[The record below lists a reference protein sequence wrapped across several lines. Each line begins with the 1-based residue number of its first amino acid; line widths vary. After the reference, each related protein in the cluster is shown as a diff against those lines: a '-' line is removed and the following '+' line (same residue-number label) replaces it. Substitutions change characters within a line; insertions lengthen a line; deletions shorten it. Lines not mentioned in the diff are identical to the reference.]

1 MPERRSA
8 PAALLL
14 SAAALACATGG
25 PGSAPEPPT
34 RPRPAAGD
42 PAMPLVAGVP
52 VFDSVPVPAG
62 YRGAVRRGTR
72 SEEGRPGPEYWQQRV
87 HYDIDARLVPDSAR
101 VEGRATVDYVNR
113 SPDTLRSLYVHL
125 YQNVYSAGVQRN
137 RTVQLTGGTDLRAV
151 TFEGDTLR
159 EMEDDRL
166 SAGSAAG
173 RRGYV
178 VRGTLARLFLPEP
191 LAPGEET
198 TLGFAWTFRVPGEW
212 SFRTGHIDREVF
224 NVAQW
229 YPQIA
234 TYDDVAGH
242 HVSPYLGDGEFYLE
256 YGSFEL
262 DLTVPEGWLVSATG
276 LLNNPG
282 DVLPT
287 AAVERMRT
295 ARSSDTVIAVV
306 DSADVAA
313 GRATRDAEG
322 DLLTWRFRTT
332 VPVRDAAFAAS
343 SRYVWDAVGADVGG
357 PEGRIRVDALY
368 DPAISHWSE
377 AAAYSKHSLEFFSD
391 YITPYPYPR
400 ARAAFGP
407 VGGME
412 YPMLVFIGR
421 SSPGEPLYSV
431 LAHEFSHEWV
441 PMMVGTREARYAWMD
456 EGLTTFNES
465 LARSDYFEGSAGRRR
480 DRQLYLQ
487 AARAGIEA
495 PVMQHTDY
503 VENDFGRG
511 VAAYMKPATL
521 LHALRTVLGPETFDE
536 AYRTFYREWS
546 WRHPYPWDFFRTVE
560 RVAGREL
567 DWFWKP
573 WFFETATLDQAVGG
587 AERTAEG
594 LRITVENLERAV
606 MPVRIHVETAGGATR
621 RVEWP
626 VEVWSGRREVTR
638 TISLP
643 PSADVSRVTLDPERR
658 FPDVDRSNN
667 AWEPPEGSP

>member
-1 MPERRSA
+1 MHERRSA
-8 PAALLL
+8 LAAFLL
-14 SAAALACATGG
+14 SATALACATGG
-25 PGSAPEPPT
+25 TGGPTESPP
-34 RPRPAAGD
+34 RAAADG
-42 PAMPLVAGVP
+42 PTMPLVTGVP
-52 VFDSVPVPAG
+52 VFDSVPVPAD
-62 YRGAVRRGTR
+62 YRAAVRRGTR
-72 SEEGRPGPEYWQQRV
+72 SPDGRPGPEYWQQRV
-87 HYDIDARLVPDSAR
+87 HYDIDARLIPDSAR
-101 VEGRATVDYVNR
+101 VEGRETVTYVNR
-113 SPDTLRSLYVHL
+113 SADTLRSLYVHL

-137 RTVQLTGGTDLRAV
+137 RTVQLTGGTELRAV

-159 EMEDDRL
+159 QMDRDRL
-166 SAGSAAG
+166 SAGTAGG

-178 VRGTLARLFLPEP
+178 VRGTLARLFLPDP
-191 LAPGEET
+191 VAPGEEA
-198 TLGFAWTFRVPGEW
+198 TLGFAWSFHVPGEW

-234 TYDDVAGH
+234 TYDDVQGH
-242 HVSPYLGDGEFYLE
+242 DVTPYLGDGEFYLE
-256 YGSFEL
+256 YGSFEV

-282 DVLPT
+282 EVLPPG
-287 AAVERMRT
+287 AAERMRV
-295 ARSSDTVIAVV
+295 ARSSDTVVAVV
-306 DSADVAA
+306 DSADAAA

-391 YITPYPYPR
+391 YLTPYPYPR
-400 ARAAFGP
+400 AKATYGP
-407 VGGME
+407 IGGME

-441 PMMVGTREARYAWMD
+441 PMMVGTKEADYAWMD

-465 LARSDYFEGSAGRRR
+465 LARMDYFDESAARRR

-487 AARAGIEA
+487 AARAGVEA
-495 PVMQHTDY
+495 PVMRHTDY
-503 VENDFGRG
+503 VENGFGRG
-511 VAAYMKPATL
+511 VAAYMKPGTL
-521 LHALRTVLGPETFDE
+521 LHALRAVLGRETFDE
-536 AYRTFYREWS
+536 AYRAFYREWS
-546 WRHPYPWDFFRTVE
+546 WKHPYPWDFFRTVE

-567 DWFWKP
+567 DWFWQP
-573 WFFETATLDQAVGG
+573 WFFETATLDQAVTGV
-587 AERTAEG
+587 ERTAAG
-594 LRITVENLERAV
+594 LRVTVENLDRAV
-606 MPVRIHVETAGGATR
+606 MPVRLRITTADGTTR
-621 RVEWP
+621 RAEWP
-626 VEVWSGRREVTR
+626 VRAWAATRTMTR

-643 PSADVSRVTLDPERR
+643 SAAEVTRVTLDPERW

-667 AWEPPEGSP
+667 AWEPAGGSP

>member
-1 MPERRSA
+1 MRERRSA
-8 PAALLL
+8 LAALLL

-25 PGSAPEPPT
+25 TGGAPEPP
-34 RPRPAAGD
+34 PRPAVDA
-42 PAMPLVAGVP
+42 PTMPLVTGVP
-52 VFDSVPVPAG
+52 VFDSVPVPAS
-62 YRGAVRRGTR
+62 YRAAVRGGTR
-72 SEEGRPGPEYWQQRV
+72 TPAGRPGPEYWQQRV

-101 VEGRATVDYVNR
+101 VEGRETVTYVNR

-159 EMEDDRL
+159 EMDRDRM
-166 SAGSAAG
+166 SAGSAGG

-178 VRGTLARLFLPEP
+178 VRGTLARLFLPDP
-191 LAPGEET
+191 LAPGEEAR
-198 TLGFAWTFRVPGEW
+198 LGFAWSFRVPGAW
-212 SFRTGHIDREVF
+212 SFRTGHIDREIF

-242 HVSPYLGDGEFYLE
+242 DVTPYLGDGEFYLE

-276 LLNNPG
+276 LLNNAGEVLAPG
-282 DVLPT
+282 
-287 AAVERMRT
+287 AVERMRA
-295 ARSSDTVIAVV
+295 ARSSDTVVAVV
-306 DSADVAA
+306 DSADLAA
-313 GRATRDAEG
+313 GRVTRDVEG

-368 DPAISHWSE
+368 DPSVSHWSE

-391 YITPYPYPR
+391 YLTPYPYPR
-400 ARAAFGP
+400 AKATYGP
-407 VGGME
+407 IGGME

-441 PMMVGTREARYAWMD
+441 PMMVGTKEAHYAWMD

-465 LARSDYFEGSAGRRR
+465 LARMDYFDGSAARRR

-487 AARAGIEA
+487 AARAGVEA
-495 PVMQHTDY
+495 PLMRHTDH
-503 VENDFGRG
+503 VENGFGRG
-511 VAAYMKPATL
+511 VAAYMKPGTL
-521 LHALRTVLGPETFDE
+521 LHALRAVLGRETFDE
-536 AYRTFYREWS
+536 AYRSFYSEWS
-546 WRHPYPWDFFRTVE
+546 WKHPYPWDFFRTME
-560 RVAGREL
+560 RVAGRDL

-573 WFFETATLDQAVGG
+573 WFFETATLDQAVAGV
-587 AERTAEG
+587 ERTADG
-594 LRITVENLERAV
+594 VQVTVENLDRAV
-606 MPVRIHVETAGGATR
+606 MPVRLRIRTADGTTR
-621 RVEWP
+621 RAEWP
-626 VEVWSGRREVTR
+626 VDVWSGTRTVTRTVALPAEAEVTR
-638 TISLP
+638 V
-643 PSADVSRVTLDPERR
+643 ALDPERW

-667 AWEPPEGSP
+667 TWESAEETP